1 MVLLLAASREYGG
14 VPPDHRI
21 RFGWHLIIAGLHV
34 HQYVR
39 GRIGGATRTEGR
51 GRVAIALDIRMLSGK
66 EEEEDEDEKEE
77 EEDKGKKKKGMVQP
91 LS

>member
-1 MVLLLAASREYGG
+1 VSAKK
-14 VPPDHRI
+14 
-21 RFGWHLIIAGLHV
+21 
-34 HQYVR
+34 
-39 GRIGGATRTEGR
+39 
-51 GRVAIALDIRMLSGK
+51 RVAIALDIRMLSGE